1 MKVARMIVVGCGG
14 IGSHYIPN
22 VVRMFGVTRPECL
35 LVDGDAYT
43 TKNAGRQFLATRH
56 NGSMKAEA
64 MSRFLMD
71 YYGWGTKKKTTYI
84 HDDEEFAGMVVK
96 DQVRMRELHGD
107 DSIVLV
113 ALCVDNDATRRICY
127 DGIRMSKANVIV
139 VDMANER
146 THGDVI
152 VWGWVDGQD
161 VGPFPPKMYPN
172 IANPSDRPPGAYCS
186 QQVEL
191 PGGEQLITT
200 NMMAACLGLE
210 ITRRILNDEPLCPQY
225 MFNLSPKQG
234 ESKMM
239 WSM

>member
-1 MKVARMIVVGCGG
+1 MKIGRMIVVGCGG
-14 IGSHYIPN
+14 IGSHYLPN
-22 VVRMFGVTRPECL
+22 VARMLGTPRPSTVI
-35 LVDGDAYT
+35 VDGDKYT
-43 TKNAGRQFLATRH
+43 GKNIGRQFLASRY
-56 NGSMKAEA
+56 NGVYKADA
-64 MSRFLMD
+64 MSRFLFD
-71 YYGWGTKKKTTYI
+71 YYGWSVDRSDKYI

-96 DQVRMRELHGD
+96 GQAALRETHGED
-107 DSIVLV
+107 AVVLV

-146 THGDVI
+146 TNGDVI
-152 VWGWVDGQD
+152 VWGWIDGQD

-172 IANPSDRPPGAYCS
+172 IANPTDRPPGAYCS
-186 QQVEL
+186 AQAEL
-191 PGGEQLITT
+191 PGGEQLIGT
-200 NMMAACLGLE
+200 NMMAACIGVE

-234 ESKMM
+234 DSKMM